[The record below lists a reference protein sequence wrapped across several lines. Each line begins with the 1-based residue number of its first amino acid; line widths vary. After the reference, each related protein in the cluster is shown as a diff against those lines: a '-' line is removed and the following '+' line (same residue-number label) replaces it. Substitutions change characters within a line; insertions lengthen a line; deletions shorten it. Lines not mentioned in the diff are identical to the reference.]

1 MAPGAGVRPA
11 VARGAGVRRPG
22 AGAPAPPIRF
32 NCALVIDLQSHSTV
46 SDGELPPAEVVAA
59 AAAAGI
65 TTMALSDHDA
75 VDGVPEASAA
85 AAEAGIALVPAA
97 EISCIHS
104 TIDDLHMLGYWID
117 LDAMRPVCERAQRE
131 RVERAEEIVANLNR
145 LGVEVAFED
154 AIAQA
159 GDASSVGRPHIAKA
173 AGAEPEQMGA
183 FFEEYLVP
191 GAKAFVPRRWPT
203 AAEAARLIREA
214 GGTPVLAHPFW
225 DMDAPAAVG
234 ALIADLDLDGV
245 EVFYPAHDRA
255 QTEFLLGVCAERGL
269 AATASSDFHGPN
281 HKMFDRFGSYPTY
294 DLGEPEL
301 PRRPD

>member
-1 MAPGAGVRPA
+1 MRAP
-11 VARGAGVRRPG
+11 
-22 AGAPAPPIRF
+22 
-32 NCALVIDLQSHSTV
+32 VIDLQSHSTV
-46 SDGELPPAEVVAA
+46 SDGELPPAEVVRAA
-59 AAAAGI
+59 ADAGV
-65 TTMALSDHDA
+65 TTLALTDHDA
-75 VDGVPEASAA
+75 VDGIPEASEAA
-85 AAEAGIALVPAA
+85 REAGIALVPAA

-104 TIDDLHMLGYWID
+104 SIDDLHMLGYWID
-117 LDAMRPVCERAQRE
+117 IDAMRPICERAQHE
-131 RVERAEEIVANLNR
+131 RVTRAREIVANLNS
-145 LGVEVAFED
+145 LGVEVDFDD

-173 AGAEPEQMGA
+173 AGTEPDEMSA

-191 GAKAFVPRRWPT
+191 GAKAFVSRRWPT
-203 AAEAARLIREA
+203 ANEAVHLIREA

-225 DMDAPAAVG
+225 DIDAPSEVA

-255 QTEFLLGVCAERGL
+255 RTEFLLGVCSERGL
-269 AATASSDFHGPN
+269 AATGSSDFHGPH

-301 PRRPD
+301 PRRPE